1 MADAILDLFGDPVPP
16 EHVGRGRPPH
26 VVTDKNRQKVMLL
39 LALERGEEDV
49 AAAIGISP
57 PTLRKHYF
65 RELKARR
72 EARLRLDG
80 ALLGAL
86 ASEAAAGNVA
96 AVKELYKRVERH
108 DQVKLAK
115 AVADRGARDEA
126 PVPLGKKEK
135 ARQAAHEVEG
145 KFAPPAAPGLLN

>member
-1 MADAILDLFGDPVPP
+1 MADVILDLFGDPVPP

-26 VVTDKNRQKVMLL
+26 TVTEKNRQKVMLL
-39 LALERGEEDV
+39 LALERSDDEV
-49 AAAIGISP
+49 ASAIGITA

-65 RELKARR
+65 REMKARR

-96 AVKELYKRVERH
+96 AVKELFKRLERH
-108 DQVKLAK
+108 DNFKLAQS
-115 AVADRGARDEA
+115 VADRGSKADQA
-126 PVPLGKKEK
+126 PPPGKKEK
-135 ARQAAHEVEG
+135 ARQDALGVGG
-145 KFAPPAAPGLLN
+145 KFAPPPAPNMVN